1 MGDKPR
7 HPRGP
12 ASKGPVPVYTGAL
25 IPGPHGIAMAYNEV
39 PRPKLHVLISGH
51 TSLDLDYNPAEYI
64 ESIRSTVARST
75 RPPTK
80 PHLVVLKYGK
90 RVLLDGTSLGEN
102 GVPPGGR
109 ILAALVSGG
118 HQSSLANTRGGH
130 ASAAGAAA
138 RRERDKEKED
148 SRAAAAAAAA
158 AASSSVSIGGGG
170 LGIENMARL
179 AIESRWG
186 GTARNPLNS
195 VNWDAVRA
203 SMGKGGHGA
212 SSGRGPSH
220 AHHGSGPPR
229 GGAGRGG
236 AGGGEG
242 NEELFASVSPEAF
255 AAASK
260 RINELKTKFKGIV
273 HGIRAA
279 TRLSAEAKSRAAKEA
294 EREAAKAR
302 EAFAKAEREAAERR
316 ATHRREHDAAVAAA
330 LEDSHAR
337 ERREIDALLAEIT
350 TGIADL
356 RTDSGGGAGGAGAG
370 ARAGGGSL
378 TVNTST
384 RHNGSLSNMNNL
396 FGSGSGKR
404 TRRTRRI
411 RK

>member
-1 MGDKPR
+1 MGDRPR

-12 ASKGPVPVYTGAL
+12 ASKGPLHVSTGSL
-25 IPGPHGIAMAYNEV
+25 VSDPHGITWDYNEV
-39 PRPKLHVLISGH
+39 ARPKLHVLISGH
-51 TSLDLDYNPAEYI
+51 TALVLDYNPAEYI
-64 ESIRSTVARST
+64 EYIRSTVARST

-80 PHLVVLKYGK
+80 PHLVVLKYGRK
-90 RVLLDGTSLGEN
+90 LMTDGTSLSEY

-118 HQSSLANTRGGH
+118 HQSSLANTPGGH
-130 ASAAGAAA
+130 ASAAGVAA
-138 RRERDKEKED
+138 RREKGKREEEV
-148 SRAAAAAAAA
+148 SPAASAAAAEEGEGEGEGGFEGMVRAAMAA
-158 AASSSVSIGGGG
+158 
-170 LGIENMARL
+170 RP
-179 AIESRWG
+179 
-186 GTARNPLNS
+186 PLKS

-229 GGAGRGG
+229 GGAGGGGAGRGG
-236 AGGGEG
+236 AGGEG

-260 RINELKTKFKGIV
+260 RIKELKTKFKGIV

-294 EREAAKAR
+294 EREAAQAR

-356 RTDSGGGAGGAGAG
+356 RTDSGGAGGAGAS
-370 ARAGGGSL
+370 RGGGGAAASAKPL
-378 TVNTST
+378 RVNLSMLIADGNAELRKTP
-384 RHNGSLSNMNNL
+384 NG
-396 FGSGSGKR
+396 
-404 TRRTRRI
+404 RRTRRN
-411 RK
+411 RRTRSSGY

>member
-1 MGDKPR
+1 
-7 HPRGP
+7 
-12 ASKGPVPVYTGAL
+12 
-25 IPGPHGIAMAYNEV
+25 
-39 PRPKLHVLISGH
+39 
-51 TSLDLDYNPAEYI
+51 
-64 ESIRSTVARST
+64 
-75 RPPTK
+75 
-80 PHLVVLKYGK
+80 
-90 RVLLDGTSLGEN
+90 
-102 GVPPGGR
+102 
-109 ILAALVSGG
+109 
-118 HQSSLANTRGGH
+118 
-130 ASAAGAAA
+130 
-138 RRERDKEKED
+138 
-148 SRAAAAAAAA
+148 
-158 AASSSVSIGGGG
+158 
-170 LGIENMARL
+170 MARL

-186 GTARNPLNS
+186 GTARPPLKS

-220 AHHGSGPPR
+220 AHHGSGPRGGGSPR
-229 GGAGRGG
+229 GGAGGGGAGRGG
-236 AGGGEG
+236 AGGEG

-356 RTDSGGGAGGAGAG
+356 RTDSGGAGAGAGAG
-370 ARAGGGSL
+370 ARARAGGGSL
-378 TVNTST
+378 AVNTVT
-384 RHNGSLSNMNNL
+384 RHNGSLSNMTTL
-396 FGSGSGKR
+396 FGTGPGKR

>member
-1 MGDKPR
+1 
-7 HPRGP
+7 
-12 ASKGPVPVYTGAL
+12 
-25 IPGPHGIAMAYNEV
+25 
-39 PRPKLHVLISGH
+39 
-51 TSLDLDYNPAEYI
+51 
-64 ESIRSTVARST
+64 
-75 RPPTK
+75 
-80 PHLVVLKYGK
+80 
-90 RVLLDGTSLGEN
+90 
-102 GVPPGGR
+102 
-109 ILAALVSGG
+109 
-118 HQSSLANTRGGH
+118 
-130 ASAAGAAA
+130 
-138 RRERDKEKED
+138 
-148 SRAAAAAAAA
+148 
-158 AASSSVSIGGGG
+158 
-170 LGIENMARL
+170 
-179 AIESRWG
+179 
-186 GTARNPLNS
+186 
-195 VNWDAVRA
+195 
-203 SMGKGGHGA
+203 
-212 SSGRGPSH
+212 
-220 AHHGSGPPR
+220 
-229 GGAGRGG
+229 
-236 AGGGEG
+236 
-242 NEELFASVSPEAF
+242 LFASVSPEAF

-350 TGIADL
+350 TGIAEL
-356 RTDSGGGAGGAGAG
+356 RTDSGGAAGGAGAGARAG